1 MARYSA
7 AKMQQMLQESDSAA
21 TAHEKG
27 DKLEQLIRYVF
38 DKVPGVT
45 FYQKN
50 VLDEN
55 RAHELDLAFWN
66 LQSQSEICFLD
77 PVIIVECKN
86 TGQPLGS
93 NGVGWFVR
101 KLQDRGVSYGILV
114 SLSGITGQAD
124 GHNNAHSEVLSAL
137 TRDGIKILLIDRQ
150 ELLSLTNTNDLVE
163 LLKRKILRLT
173 LYTVI
178 N

>member
-7 AKMQQMLQESDSAA
+7 AKIQEVLQASDNAA
-21 TAHEKG
+21 TADEKG

-50 VLDEN
+50 ILDQN

-66 LQSQSEICFLD
+66 LQNQSAICFLD

-86 TGQPLGS
+86 TGKPLGG

-101 KLQDRGVSYGILV
+101 KLQDRGITYGILV

-124 GHNNAHSEVLSAL
+124 ERSNAHSEVLSAL

-150 ELLSLTNTNDLVE
+150 ELLSLNDTEDLVE
-163 LLKRKILRLT
+163 LLKTKILRLT
-173 LYTVI
+173 LYKAI

>member
-1 MARYSA
+1 
-7 AKMQQMLQESDSAA
+7 MLQESDTAA
-21 TAHEKG
+21 TVDEKG

-50 VLDEN
+50 ILDQN

-66 LQSQSEICFLD
+66 LQSQSAICFLD

-86 TGQPLGS
+86 TGRPLGG

-101 KLQDRGVSYGILV
+101 KLQDRGVRYGILV

-137 TRDGIKILLIDRQ
+137 TRDGIKVLLIDRQ
-150 ELLSLTNTNDLVE
+150 ELLSLTDTDELVD
-163 LLKRKILRLT
+163 LLKTKILRLT
-173 LYTVI
+173 LYKAI

>member
-7 AKMQQMLQESDSAA
+7 AKIQEMLEESDNAA
-21 TAHEKG
+21 TADEKG
-27 DKLEQLIRYVF
+27 DKLEILIRYIF

-50 VLDEN
+50 ILDRN
-55 RAHELDLAFWN
+55 RTHELDLAFWN
-66 LQSQSEICFLD
+66 LQSQSAICFLD

-86 TGQPLGS
+86 TAQPLGGT
-93 NGVGWFVR
+93 GVGWFVR
-101 KLQDRGVSYGILV
+101 KLQDRGISYGILV

-124 GHNNAHSEVLSAL
+124 GHSNAHSEVLSAL

-150 ELLSLTNTNDLVE
+150 ELLSLANTDDLVE
-163 LLKRKILRLT
+163 LLKTKILRLT
-173 LYTVI
+173 LYKAI

>member
-7 AKMQQMLQESDSAA
+7 AKIQEMLQESDNAA
-21 TAHEKG
+21 TADEKG

-50 VLDEN
+50 ILDQN

-66 LQSQSEICFLD
+66 LQNQSAICFLD

-86 TGQPLGS
+86 TGQPLGAK
-93 NGVGWFVR
+93 GVGWFVR
-101 KLQDRGVSYGILV
+101 KLQDRGIKYGILV

-124 GHNNAHSEVLSAL
+124 GCSNAHSEVLSAL

-150 ELLSLTNTNDLVE
+150 ELLSLTDTDDLVE
-163 LLKRKILRLT
+163 LLKTKILRLT
-173 LYTVI
+173 LYKAI

>member
-1 MARYSA
+1 MARYSK
-7 AKMQQMLQESDSAA
+7 AKIQEMLEESDNAESAY
-21 TAHEKG
+21 EKG

-38 DKVPGVT
+38 DKVPGVS
-45 FYQKN
+45 FHEKN
-50 VLDEN
+50 ILDQN

-66 LQSQSEICFLD
+66 LQSQSSICFLD

-86 TGQPLGS
+86 TGRPLSS

-101 KLQDRGVSYGILV
+101 KLQDRGVRYGVLV

-124 GHNNAHSEVLSAL
+124 GLNNAHSEVLSAL

-150 ELLSLTNTNDLVE
+150 ELLSLSNTDDLVE
-163 LLKRKILRLT
+163 LLKTKILRLT
-173 LYTVI
+173 LHKAI

>member
-7 AKMQQMLQESDSAA
+7 KKIRTMLIESDTAATSAA
-21 TAHEKG
+21 KG
-27 DKLEQLIRYVF
+27 AKLEQLIRYIF

-50 VLDEN
+50 ILDQN

-66 LQSQSEICFLD
+66 LQNQSDICFLD

-86 TGQPLGS
+86 TAAPLGS

-101 KLQDRGVSYGILV
+101 KLQDRGVKYGILV
-114 SLSGITGQAD
+114 SLSGITGLAD
-124 GHNNAHSEVLSAL
+124 GQHNAHSEVLSAL
-137 TRDGIKILLIDRQ
+137 TRDGIKVLLIDRA
-150 ELLSLTNTNDLVE
+150 EILSLEDTDQLVE
-163 LLKRKILRLT
+163 LLKKKILKLV
-173 LYTVI
+173 LHKVI